1 METKRRGAAW
11 VTSPLVLQVRNLALG
26 VAARRVLSD
35 AGFTVAAGDKVG
47 LVGRNG
53 AGKTS
58 LLKVL
63 AGEDDAAGGLV
74 LRRGT
79 LGYVPQNP
87 RPRAE
92 AANTALSHILSGRGL
107 DRAAAR
113 LAELHLVLEHDHS
126 PESIERYSA
135 AEERY
140 RHDGGY
146 SSESDARRIASGLG
160 LRLDRVDL
168 PLGVLS
174 GGERRRVELAR
185 VLFADADL
193 LLLDEPTNHLDS
205 NAKSWLMGFLRDYR
219 GAVIVVSHDLV
230 LLDASITRV
239 LHLDSGRLIEYR
251 GTYSQYQVARRREEE
266 RLTSLAHRQEAEIKR
281 LSLLAEVMRRQ
292 TETRARQAKAICT
305 RVDRLK
311 AARVTAPRRERK
323 VKITFPEPPHSGRIA
338 LHCSGLAKG
347 YGGPLVF
354 RDVSF
359 EVERQQRLLV
369 MGLNGAGKTSLLRI
383 LAGESEANAGSFRLG
398 HGVSLGYYAQEHEGI
413 RAGMTVLAHMREQS
427 DAEER
432 VLRALLGMFNLT
444 GDIARQDA
452 GTLSGGEKTK
462 LALAQLVAGRH
473 NLLLLDEPTNNLDPP
488 SRTGVA
494 RALAEWPGTMVIVS
508 HDPEFVEALQPG
520 RVPFMPEGRVDYWEG
535 DPPEGVPL
543 AEGGEGVRGGQGP
556 GGREAARPGGR
567 TG

>member
-1 METKRRGAAW
+1 M
-11 VTSPLVLQVRNLALG
+11 LQVRNLAIDI
-26 VAARRVLSD
+26 AARRVLSD
-35 AGFTVAAGDKVG
+35 ASFTVAAGDKVG

-63 AGEDDAAGGLV
+63 AGEHDPETGLV

-92 AANTALSHILSGRGL
+92 AAQTALWHILSGRGL
-107 DRAAAR
+107 DKAAAR
-113 LAELHLVLEHDHS
+113 VEELHRVLEKDHS
-126 PESIERYSA
+126 TANVQRFSD
-135 AEERY
+135 AEERF
-140 RHDGGY
+140 RLDGGY
-146 SSESDARRIASGLG
+146 SGESDARRIATGLG
-160 LRLDRVDL
+160 LRPDRVDL
-168 PLGVLS
+168 PLSVLS

-193 LLLDEPTNHLDS
+193 VLLDEPTNHLDS
-205 NAKSWLMGFLRDYR
+205 DAKAWLMGFLRDYR

-230 LLDASITRV
+230 LLDSAITRV
-239 LHLDSGRLIEYR
+239 LHLDGGRLFEYR
-251 GTYSQYQVARRREEE
+251 GTYSEYQQARALEEK
-266 RLTSLAHRQEAEIKR
+266 RLTSLAQRQEAEIKR

-292 TETRARQAKAICT
+292 TEKRARTAKSIFK

-311 AARVTAPRRERK
+311 AQQVSAPKRERK
-323 VKITFPEPPHSGRIA
+323 VKVHFPDPPHGGRVAITA
-338 LHCSGLAKG
+338 EKLAKG

-359 EVERQQRLLV
+359 EVERGQRLLV

-383 LAGESEANAGSFRLG
+383 LASESQQTSGSFSLG
-398 HGVSLGYYAQEHEGI
+398 HNASLGYYAQEHEGI
-413 RAGMTVLAHMREQS
+413 QAGVSVLAHMRQQS

-432 VLRALLGMFNLT
+432 VLRALLGSFSLT

-494 RALAEWPGTMVIVS
+494 LALAEWPGTMIIVS
-508 HDPEFVEALQPG
+508 HDPEFVEALKPG
-520 RVPFMPEGRVDYWEG
+520 RVLFMPEGRLDYWEE
-535 DPPEGVPL
+535 DLLDVVSL
-543 AEGGEGVRGGQGP
+543 A
-556 GGREAARPGGR
+556 
-567 TG
+567 

>member
-1 METKRRGAAW
+1 MIQSRG
-11 VTSPLVLQVRNLALG
+11 LAID

-35 AGFTVAAGDKVG
+35 ASFTVNTGDKVG

-53 AGKTS
+53 VGKTS

-63 AGEDDAAGGLV
+63 AGEDDAAAGVV

-92 AANTALSHILSGRGL
+92 AAHSALSHILSGRGL

-113 LAELHLVLEHDHS
+113 LVELHQALEQDHS
-126 PESIERYSA
+126 LSAIEKYSE

-140 RHDGGY
+140 RLDGGY
-146 SSESDARRIASGLG
+146 SGESEARRIVTGLG

-168 PLGVLS
+168 ALGVLS
-174 GGERRRVELAR
+174 GGERRRVEIAR
-185 VLFADADL
+185 VLFADPDL

-205 NAKSWLMGFLRDYR
+205 DAKSWLMDFLRDYR
-219 GAVIVVSHDLV
+219 GAVIVVSHDLA

-239 LHLDSGRLIEYR
+239 LHLDAGRLVEHR
-251 GTYSQYQVARRREEE
+251 GTYSQYQAARRLEEK
-266 RLTSLAHRQEAEIKR
+266 RLTSLAHRQEAEIER

-292 TETRARQAKAICT
+292 TAKRAKQAKSIFT
-305 RVDRLK
+305 RVERMK
-311 AARVTAPRRERK
+311 AARVVAPRRERK
-323 VKITFPEPPHSGRIA
+323 VKISFPAPPHSGRIVM
-338 LHCSGLAKG
+338 HCSGLAKG

-354 RDVSF
+354 RDMTF
-359 EVERQQRLLV
+359 EVERHDRLLV

-383 LAGESEANAGSFRLG
+383 LAGESAADEGSFRLG

-413 RAGMTVLAHMREQS
+413 RPGVPVLAHMREQAP

-432 VLRALLGMFNLT
+432 VLRALLGMFSLT
-444 GDIARQDA
+444 GDVARQDA

-494 RALAEWPGTMVIVS
+494 RALAAWPGTMVIVS

-520 RVPFMPEGRVDYWEG
+520 RVLFMPEGRVDYWEE
-535 DPPEGVPL
+535 DLLDVV
-543 AEGGEGVRGGQGP
+543 AM
-556 GGREAARPGGR
+556 A
-567 TG
+567 

>member
-1 METKRRGAAW
+1 
-11 VTSPLVLQVRNLALG
+11 VLQVRNLSID
-26 VAARRVLSD
+26 VAAKRVLTE
-35 AGFTVAAGDKVG
+35 AAFTVAAGDKVG

-63 AGEDDAAGGLV
+63 AGEDDPAAGLG

-92 AANTALSHILSGRGL
+92 STQSALSHVLSGRRL
-107 DRAAAR
+107 NKAAAR
-113 LAELHLVLEHDHS
+113 LIELHALLDRD
-126 PESIERYSA
+126 PSIANVQRFSD

-140 RHDGGY
+140 RLDGGY
-146 SSESDARRIASGLG
+146 SGESDARRIATGLG
-160 LRLDRVDL
+160 LKPDRIDL
-168 PLGVLS
+168 SLGVLS
-174 GGERRRVELAR
+174 GGERRRIELAR

-205 NAKSWLMGFLRDYR
+205 DAKSWLMEFLRSSR
-219 GAVIVVSHDLV
+219 GAIIVVSHDLI
-230 LLDASITRV
+230 LLDEAITRV
-239 LHLDSGRLIEYR
+239 LHLDAGRLREYR
-251 GTYSQYQVARRREEE
+251 GTYSQYQAARTEREV
-266 RLTSLAHRQEAEIKR
+266 RMTALAHRQEAEIQR
-281 LSLLAEVMRRQ
+281 LSVLAEVMRRQ
-292 TETRARQAKAICT
+292 TAKRARTAKSIFK
-305 RVDRLK
+305 RVDRMK
-311 AARVTAPRRERK
+311 AVQVAAPRRERK
-323 VKITFPEPPHSGRIA
+323 VKIRFPEPPHSGRVSLTA
-338 LHCSGLAKG
+338 EGLAKG

-359 EVERQQRLLV
+359 EIERGQRLVV

-383 LAGESEANAGSFRLG
+383 LAGQTEPNSGAFRLG

-413 RAGMTVLAHMREQS
+413 RAGVPVLTHIRQYS
-427 DAEER
+427 DAEEPI
-432 VLRALLGMFNLT
+432 LRALLGMFGLT

-488 SRTGVA
+488 SRVGVA
-494 RALAEWPGTMVIVS
+494 QALAAWPGTMVVVS
-508 HDPEFVEALQPG
+508 HDPEFVEALKPA
-520 RVPFMPEGRVDYWEG
+520 RVLFMPEGRVDYWDEELL
-535 DPPEGVPL
+535 DVVSM
-543 AEGGEGVRGGQGP
+543 A
-556 GGREAARPGGR
+556 
-567 TG
+567 

>member
-1 METKRRGAAW
+1 MQTKRRGAAW
-11 VTSPLVLQVRNLALG
+11 VTSPFVLQVRNLAID

-35 AGFTVAAGDKVG
+35 ASFTVAAGDKVG

-53 AGKTS
+53 VGKTS

-63 AGEDDAAGGLV
+63 AEENDPAAGLV

-92 AANTALSHILSGRGL
+92 AAQTALSHILSGRGL
-107 DRAAAR
+107 DKAAAR
-113 LAELHLVLEHDHS
+113 LQELHRHLEADHS
-126 PESIERYSA
+126 SAAVERFSE
-135 AEERY
+135 AEERF
-140 RHDGGY
+140 RLDGGY
-146 SSESDARRIASGLG
+146 SGESDARRIATGLG
-160 LRLDRVDL
+160 LKPDRVDL
-168 PLGVLS
+168 ALGVLS

-185 VLFADADL
+185 VLFAEPDL
-193 LLLDEPTNHLDS
+193 ILLDEPTNHLDS
-205 NAKSWLMGFLRDYR
+205 DAKAWLMDFLRDNR

-230 LLDASITRV
+230 LLDAAITRV
-239 LHLDSGRLIEYR
+239 LHLDAGRMVEYR
-251 GTYSQYQVARRREEE
+251 GTYSQYKAARALEEK
-266 RLTSLAHRQEAEIKR
+266 RLTSLAVRQEAEITR
-281 LSLLAEVMRRQ
+281 LSVLAEVMRRQ
-292 TETRARQAKAICT
+292 TAKRARTAKSIFK

-311 AARVTAPRRERK
+311 AQQVSAPRRERK
-323 VKITFPEPPHSGRIA
+323 VKVQFPDPPHGGRVA
-338 LHCSGLAKG
+338 LTVEKLAKG
-347 YGGPLVF
+347 YVGPLVF

-359 EVERQQRLLV
+359 EVERGQRLLV

-383 LAGESEANAGSFRLG
+383 LAAQSQATSGSFRLG
-398 HGVSLGYYAQEHEGI
+398 HNASLGYYAQEHEGI
-413 RAGMTVLAHMREQS
+413 RAGVTVLAHMREQS

-432 VLRALLGMFNLT
+432 VLRALLGSFNLT

-494 RALAEWPGTMVIVS
+494 HALAEWPGTMVIVS
-508 HDPEFVEALQPG
+508 HDPEFVEALRPG
-520 RVPFMPEGRVDYWEG
+520 RVLFMPEGRLDYWEE
-535 DPPEGVPL
+535 DLLDVVSL
-543 AEGGEGVRGGQGP
+543 A
-556 GGREAARPGGR
+556 
-567 TG
+567 

>member
-1 METKRRGAAW
+1 MIQARD
-11 VTSPLVLQVRNLALG
+11 LAID

-35 AGFTVAAGDKVG
+35 ASFTVAAGDKVG

-92 AANTALSHILSGRGL
+92 AAHTALSHILSGRGL

-113 LAELHLVLEHDHS
+113 LTELHLKLEHDHS
-126 PESIERYSA
+126 IASIEKYSE

-140 RHDGGY
+140 RLDGGY
-146 SSESDARRIASGLG
+146 SGESEARRIASGLG
-160 LRLDRVDL
+160 LRLDRIDL
-168 PLGVLS
+168 PLSVLS

-185 VLFADADL
+185 VLFADADV

-205 NAKSWLMGFLRDYR
+205 DAKRWLMDFLRDYR
-219 GAVIVVSHDLV
+219 GSVIVVSHDLG
-230 LLDASITRV
+230 LLDKSITRV

-251 GTYSQYQVARRREEE
+251 GTYSQYQAARRLEEK
-266 RLTSLAHRQEAEIKR
+266 RLTSLAQRQQAEIQR

-292 TETRARQAKAICT
+292 TQKRAKQAHSIFT
-305 RVDRLK
+305 RVERLK
-311 AARVTAPRRERK
+311 AQRVSAPRRERK
-323 VKITFPEPPHSGRIA
+323 VKINFPDPPHSGRIA
-338 LHCSGLAKG
+338 LHANGLAKG

-354 RDVSF
+354 RDVAF
-359 EVERQQRLLV
+359 EVERQDRLLV

-383 LAGESEANAGSFRLG
+383 LAGQSEPNAGSFRLG

-413 RAGMTVLAHMREQS
+413 RSGVTVLAHMREQS
-427 DAEER
+427 DAE
-432 VLRALLGMFNLT
+432 
-444 GDIARQDA
+444 
-452 GTLSGGEKTK
+452 
-462 LALAQLVAGRH
+462 
-473 NLLLLDEPTNNLDPP
+473 
-488 SRTGVA
+488 
-494 RALAEWPGTMVIVS
+494 
-508 HDPEFVEALQPG
+508 
-520 RVPFMPEGRVDYWEG
+520 
-535 DPPEGVPL
+535 
-543 AEGGEGVRGGQGP
+543 
-556 GGREAARPGGR
+556 
-567 TG
+567 

>member
-11 VTSPLVLQVRNLALG
+11 VTSPLVLQVRNLAID

-35 AGFTVAAGDKVG
+35 ASFTVAAGDKVG

-63 AGEDDAAGGLV
+63 AGEHDPEAGLV

-92 AANTALSHILSGRGL
+92 AAQTALWHILSGRGL
-107 DRAAAR
+107 DKAAAR
-113 LAELHLVLEHDHS
+113 VEELHRVLEKDHS
-126 PESIERYSA
+126 SAAVERFSE
-135 AEERY
+135 AEERF
-140 RHDGGY
+140 RMDGGY
-146 SSESDARRIASGLG
+146 SGESDARRIATGLG
-160 LRLDRVDL
+160 LKPDRVDL
-168 PLGVLS
+168 PLSVLS

-193 LLLDEPTNHLDS
+193 VLLDEPTNHLDS
-205 NAKSWLMGFLRDYR
+205 DAKTWLMGFLRDNR

-230 LLDASITRV
+230 LLDSAITRV
-239 LHLDSGRLIEYR
+239 LHLDGGRMVEYR
-251 GTYSQYQVARRREEE
+251 GTYSQYQQARALQEK
-266 RLTSLAHRQEAEIKR
+266 RLASLAQRQEAEIKR

-292 TETRARQAKAICT
+292 TEKRARTAKSIFK

-311 AARVTAPRRERK
+311 AQQVTAPRRERK
-323 VKITFPEPPHSGRIA
+323 VKVHFPDPPHGGRVAITVEK
-338 LHCSGLAKG
+338 LTKG
-347 YGGPLVF
+347 YKNPLVF
-354 RDVSF
+354 RDVTF
-359 EVERQQRLLV
+359 EVEHDQRLLV

-383 LAGESEANAGSFRLG
+383 LASEAQPTSGSFRLG
-398 HGVSLGYYAQEHEGI
+398 HNASLGSYAEEHEGI
-413 RAGMTVLAHMREQS
+413 RAGVTVLQHMREQS
-427 DAEER
+427 DADER
-432 VLRALLGMFNLT
+432 ALRALLGSFNLT

-494 RALAEWPGTMVIVS
+494 HPLAEWSGPLVIVS
-508 HDPEFVEALQPG
+508 HDPELVEALRPG
-520 RVPFMPEGRVDYWEG
+520 RVLFMPEGRLDYWEE
-535 DPPEGVPL
+535 DLLDVVSL
-543 AEGGEGVRGGQGP
+543 A
-556 GGREAARPGGR
+556 
-567 TG
+567 

>member
-1 METKRRGAAW
+1 M
-11 VTSPLVLQVRNLALG
+11 LQVRGLAID

-35 AGFTVAAGDKVG
+35 ASFTVAAGDKVG

-58 LLKVL
+58 LLRVL
-63 AGEDDAAGGLV
+63 AGETDAAGGIV

-79 LGYVPQNP
+79 LDYVPQNP

-92 AANTALSHILSGRGL
+92 AARPAVAHILSGRGL
-107 DRAAAR
+107 DESATR
-113 LAELHLVLEHDHS
+113 LAELHRTLEHDHS
-126 PESIERYSA
+126 LASIERYSA

-140 RHDGGY
+140 RLDGGY
-146 SSESDARRIASGLG
+146 SGESDARRIASGLG
-160 LRLDRVDL
+160 VRLDRIDL

-205 NAKSWLMGFLRDYR
+205 DAKAWLMGFLRDYR
-219 GAVIVVSHDLV
+219 GAAVVVSHDLG

-251 GTYSQYQVARRREEE
+251 GTYSQYQQARRLEEK
-266 RLTSLAHRQEAEIKR
+266 RLTSLAQRQEAEIKR

-292 TETRARQAKAICT
+292 TQKRARQAKSIFS
-305 RVDRLK
+305 RVERMK
-311 AARVTAPRRERK
+311 AKRVTAPRRERK
-323 VKITFPEPPHSGRIA
+323 VKIGFPEPPHSGRLV
-338 LHCSGLAKG
+338 LHCTRLAKG
-347 YGGPLVF
+347 YAGPLVF
-354 RDVSF
+354 SDVSF
-359 EVERQQRLLV
+359 EVERHERLLV

-383 LAGESEANAGSFRLG
+383 LAGQSEPNAGSYRLG

-413 RAGMTVLAHMREQS
+413 RAGMSVLAHVTEQS
-427 DAEER
+427 DAEDR
-432 VLRALLGMFNLT
+432 VLRTLLGMFGLT

-494 RALAEWPGTMVIVS
+494 RALAEWPGTMVLVS
-508 HDPEFVEALQPG
+508 HDPEFVEALHPG
-520 RVPFMPEGRVDYWEG
+520 RVLFMPEGRLDYWEE
-535 DPPEGVPL
+535 DLLDVVSM
-543 AEGGEGVRGGQGP
+543 A
-556 GGREAARPGGR
+556 
-567 TG
+567 

>member
-1 METKRRGAAW
+1 MRAASW
-11 VTSPLVLQVRNLALG
+11 ALICLTERQARSQVTVAVMSGLVLQVRNLAID
-26 VAARRVLSD
+26 VAARRMLSD
-35 AGFTVAAGDKVG
+35 ASFTVAAGDKVG

-63 AGEDDAAGGLV
+63 AGDDDAAAGVV

-92 AANTALSHILSGRGL
+92 AAPTALTHILSGRGL

-113 LAELHLVLEHDHS
+113 LAELHTRLEHDHS
-126 PESIERYSA
+126 LASIERYSA

-140 RHDGGY
+140 RLDGGY
-146 SSESDARRIASGLG
+146 SSESDARRIAGGLG

-168 PLGVLS
+168 PLSVLS

-185 VLFADADL
+185 VLFAGADL

-205 NAKSWLMGFLRDYR
+205 NAKTWLMDFLRDYR
-219 GAVIVVSHDLV
+219 GAVIVVSHDLG
-230 LLDASITRV
+230 LLDSSITRV
-239 LHLDSGRLIEYR
+239 LHLDAGRLIEYR
-251 GTYSQYQVARRREEE
+251 GTYSQYQEARRREEK

-292 TETRARQAKAICT
+292 TEKRAKQAKSIFT
-305 RVDRLK
+305 RVERMK
-311 AARVTAPRRERK
+311 AVRVVAPRRERK
-323 VKITFPEPPHSGRIA
+323 VKINFPEPPHSGRIA
-338 LHCSGLAKG
+338 LHASGLAKG

-354 RDVSF
+354 SDVSF
-359 EVERQQRLLV
+359 EVERRERLLV

-383 LAGESEANAGSFRLG
+383 LAGESAANAGSFRLG

-413 RAGMTVLAHMREQS
+413 RAGVTVLAHMREQS

-473 NLLLLDEPTNNLDPP
+473 NVLLLDEPTNNLDPP

-508 HDPEFVEALQPG
+508 HDPEFVDALRPG
-520 RVPFMPEGRVDYWEG
+520 RVMFMPEGRIDYWEE
-535 DPPEGVPL
+535 DLLDVVSM
-543 AEGGEGVRGGQGP
+543 A
-556 GGREAARPGGR
+556 
-567 TG
+567 

>member
-1 METKRRGAAW
+1 MKSKRRAAVW
-11 VTSPLVLQVRNLALG
+11 VTSGLVLQVRNLAID

-35 AGFTVAAGDKVG
+35 ASFTVAAGDKVG

-63 AGEDDAAGGLV
+63 AGEHDSEAGLV

-92 AANTALSHILSGRGL
+92 AAQTALLHVLSGRGL

-113 LAELHLVLEHDHS
+113 LEELHRQLESDHS
-126 PESIERYSA
+126 PAVLQRFSD
-135 AEERY
+135 AEERF
-140 RHDGGY
+140 RLDGGY
-146 SSESDARRIASGLG
+146 SGESDARRIATGLG
-160 LRLDRVDL
+160 LKPDRVDL
-168 PLGVLS
+168 ALGVLS

-185 VLFADADL
+185 VLFAANDL
-193 LLLDEPTNHLDS
+193 ILLDEPTNHLDS
-205 NAKSWLMGFLRDYR
+205 DAKAWLMNFLRESR
-219 GAVIVVSHDLV
+219 AAVIVVSHDLV
-230 LLDASITRV
+230 LLDAAITRV
-239 LHLDSGRLIEYR
+239 LHLDAGRMIEYR
-251 GTYSQYQVARRREEE
+251 GTYTQYQQARALEEK
-266 RLTSLAHRQEAEIKR
+266 RLTALAGRQEAEIKR
-281 LSLLAEVMRRQ
+281 LSVLAEVMRRQ
-292 TETRARQAKAICT
+292 TAKRARTAKSIFK

-311 AARVTAPRRERK
+311 AQQVSAPRRERK
-323 VKITFPEPPHSGRIA
+323 VMVQFPDPPHGGRVA
-338 LHCSGLAKG
+338 LTAEKLAKG
-347 YGGPLVF
+347 YEGPMVF
-354 RDVSF
+354 RDVTF
-359 EVERQQRLLV
+359 EVERGQRLLV

-383 LAGESEANAGSFRLG
+383 LASETQPTSGSFRLG
-398 HGVSLGYYAQEHEGI
+398 HNASLGYYAQEHEGI
-413 RAGMTVLAHMREQS
+413 RAGLTVLAHMREQS

-432 VLRALLGMFNLT
+432 VLRALLGSFNLT

-494 RALAEWPGTMVIVS
+494 RALAEWPGTMIIVS
-508 HDPEFVEALQPG
+508 HDPEFVEALRPG
-520 RVPFMPEGRVDYWEG
+520 RVLFMPEGRLDYWEE
-535 DPPEGVPL
+535 DLLDVVSL
-543 AEGGEGVRGGQGP
+543 A
-556 GGREAARPGGR
+556 
-567 TG
+567 

>member
-1 METKRRGAAW
+1 M
-11 VTSPLVLQVRNLALG
+11 LQVRNLAID

-35 AGFTVAAGDKVG
+35 ASFTVSPGDKVG

-63 AGEDDAAGGLV
+63 AAEDDPAAGLV

-92 AANTALSHILSGRGL
+92 SAQTALSHILSGRGL
-107 DRAAAR
+107 DRAAKR
-113 LAELHLVLEHDHS
+113 LEELHRGLEKDPS
-126 PESIERYSA
+126 LANVERFSE
-135 AEERY
+135 AEEKY

-146 SSESDARRIASGLG
+146 SGESDARRIVTGLG
-160 LRLDRVDL
+160 LKPDRVDL
-168 PLGVLS
+168 ALGVLS

-185 VLFADADL
+185 VLFAEADL

-205 NAKSWLMGFLRDYR
+205 HAKSWLMDFLRNNR
-219 GAVIVVSHDLV
+219 GSVIVVSHDLI
-230 LLDASITRV
+230 LLDEAITRV
-239 LHLDSGRLIEYR
+239 LHLDGGRLVEYR
-251 GTYSQYQVARRREEE
+251 GTYSQYQQARRLEEK
-266 RLTSLAHRQEAEIKR
+266 RLTSLAVRQEAEIKR

-292 TETRARQAKAICT
+292 TEKRARTAKAIFK

-311 AARVTAPRRERK
+311 AAKVSAPKRERK
-323 VKITFPEPPHSGRIA
+323 VRVRFPDPPHSGRVVLNVEA
-338 LHCSGLAKG
+338 LAKG
-347 YGGPLVF
+347 YGGPVVF
-354 RDVSF
+354 REVTF
-359 EVERQQRLLV
+359 EVERGQRLLV

-383 LAGESEANAGSFRLG
+383 LAGKTEPNSGRFRLG

-413 RAGMTVLAHMREQS
+413 RAGVPVLAHMRDQS
-427 DAEER
+427 DADER
-432 VLRALLGMFNLT
+432 VLRALLGTFSLT

-494 RALAEWPGTMVIVS
+494 LALAAWPGTMVIVS

-520 RVPFMPEGRVDYWEG
+520 RVLFMPEGRVDYWEE
-535 DPPEGVPL
+535 DLLDVVSM
-543 AEGGEGVRGGQGP
+543 A
-556 GGREAARPGGR
+556 
-567 TG
+567 

>member
-1 METKRRGAAW
+1 MIQSRG
-11 VTSPLVLQVRNLALG
+11 LAID
-26 VAARRVLSD
+26 VAARQVLTGAD
-35 AGFTVAAGDKVG
+35 FTVGPGDKVG

-53 AGKTS
+53 VGKTS

-63 AGEDDAAGGLV
+63 AGEDDAAAGLV

-92 AANTALSHILSGRGL
+92 AAHSALSHILSGRGL
-107 DRAAAR
+107 DRAAVR
-113 LAELHLVLEHDHS
+113 LVELHRALEQDHS
-126 PESIERYSA
+126 LSAIEKYSE

-140 RHDGGY
+140 RLDGGY
-146 SSESDARRIASGLG
+146 SGESEARRIVTGLG

-168 PLGVLS
+168 ALGVLS
-174 GGERRRVELAR
+174 GGERRRVEIAR
-185 VLFADADL
+185 VLFADPDL

-205 NAKSWLMGFLRDYR
+205 DAKSWLMDFLRDYR
-219 GAVIVVSHDLV
+219 GAVIVVSHDLA

-239 LHLDSGRLIEYR
+239 LHLDAGRLVEHR
-251 GTYSQYQVARRREEE
+251 GTYSQYQAARRLEEK
-266 RLTSLAHRQEAEIKR
+266 RLTSLAHRQEAEIHR

-292 TETRARQAKAICT
+292 TEKRAKQAKSIFT
-305 RVDRLK
+305 RVERMK
-311 AARVTAPRRERK
+311 AARVVAPRRERK
-323 VKITFPEPPHSGRIA
+323 VKISFPETPRSGRVV
-338 LHCSGLAKG
+338 LHGSGLAKG

-354 RDVSF
+354 RDVTF
-359 EVERQQRLLV
+359 GVERQQRLLV

-383 LAGESEANAGSFRLG
+383 LAGESTPDAGSFQLG
-398 HGVSLGYYAQEHEGI
+398 HGVSMGYYAQEHEGI
-413 RAGMTVLAHMREQS
+413 RGGVTVLAHMREQAPE
-427 DAEER
+427 AEER
-432 VLRALLGMFNLT
+432 VLRALLGMFGLT
-444 GDIARQDA
+444 GDVARQDA

-508 HDPEFVEALQPG
+508 HDREFVEALEPG
-520 RVPFMPEGRVDYWEG
+520 RVMFMPEGRVDYWE
-535 DPPEGVPL
+535 DDLLDVVSM
-543 AEGGEGVRGGQGP
+543 A
-556 GGREAARPGGR
+556 
-567 TG
+567 